1 MSKGIITDYWGYG
14 CAVLRNARRNIEK
27 HNQVIRKH
35 VLGKINLAYRAHLI
49 SEAEYLRTLKTLKKD
64 YRLV

>member
-1 MSKGIITDYWGYG
+1 MKQNKIIESGMLLEKTDKKIDW
-14 CAVLRNARRNIEK
+14 
-27 HNQVIRKH
+27 IRYSH